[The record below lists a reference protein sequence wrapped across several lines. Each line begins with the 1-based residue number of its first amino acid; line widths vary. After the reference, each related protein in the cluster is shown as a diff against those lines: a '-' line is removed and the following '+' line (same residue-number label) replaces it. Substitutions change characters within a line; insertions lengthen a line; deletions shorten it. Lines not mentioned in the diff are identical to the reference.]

1 MKKISNFLYVLI
13 GIAIFSFSVNAQNF
27 LTENFDGTFP
37 NTGWSTAIQS
47 GSYNWTKVASG
58 SSPTCTPKA
67 GSGMIMYQ
75 SYNASSNSCA
85 ILSAPPLNLTG
96 TCKPTISF
104 YMYGDPGYSGNADR
118 IEVYVNSTNST
129 STWTMVGSFNRYN
142 SSAAWYEKTVD
153 LTNYRYATTY
163 IFFRAYS
170 MYGNN
175 IFMDELSID
184 EKGLK
189 AEAKISSFTSPD
201 SKKPVP
207 AGNVSITADLTNT
220 TKAVNITAAYID
232 WDVKYNNQVVNSG
245 TYYWTGNMKEGESTS
260 LNLGSFVLNYPPTGP
275 FGAYRINTTVRD
287 VVAAGSCGSN
297 TTMAYLDVFGVLND
311 AGVTGVM
318 GPVEG
323 FGPGSTPVRV
333 RVKNYAPKPINSVR
347 IRWIIDGVEQP
358 SFTASGLNIPYLSTG
373 DILVGN
379 YTFYNKTPMGPFT
392 VKAWTE
398 VPNGVIDEDK
408 TNDEYNGGIG
418 PSFVPGTYT
427 IGGYAAHFAN
437 LQDASSYLSGSGVL
451 GTGDVVFE
459 IRPGTYTGQ
468 ITANASLANNNKIE
482 FRSSTGRAS
491 DVTIQHTPS
500 AANNYVM
507 MIDGMKNITLK
518 NITFKNTATNYSF
531 AGRVLALNNCSNI
544 KLEYCN
550 VYGVASSPRDVAYS
564 NLYMNNTNMAY
575 ISNNIIL
582 NGAIGIRN
590 EGSATI
596 TYSSIDN
603 NIISDYNWMGISNN
617 LSTTG
622 HNVVIA
628 NNVIRNTNTIKPP
641 YGISSVNGTSIT
653 NNIIDGLTGTGTDS
667 KEAGIYLAATIA
679 PTDYTVVTGNQVT
692 NLVNVNG
699 IYAENTKVKIL
710 KNLVNANLTAA
721 SNMSLFNNVNTSGYA
736 GNNMFN
742 GGNISGFRNSNSA
755 DFYFLYNTVVNNSTT
770 YPSVYTTGT
779 SGMIHRNIFQNLS
792 TGPVTDF
799 WGTLNNNENNYF
811 TNGATLIKYN
821 GTVYTF
827 AAFQALGIDVNSSN
841 KVVTFE
847 DAALN
852 NLKLKLYVA
861 ELLKTSAIAGLP
873 EPMNTDLQ
881 AADYEGNPRASF
893 YIGADEIKLE
903 IMIDR
908 QSEGI
913 IDCIGGLDNN
923 ISVSARMSYGAAPTY
938 QWEKDGVAI
947 AGQNKEIMF
956 FNAMKLSD
964 NGVYR
969 CLVKGPGDTKEKYS
983 EPVTV
988 YVVTPTE
995 ITEEPANN
1003 IIPLGETAMFTFQAH
1018 VNGRKVADALKMN
1031 EITIQWY
1038 KVKAG
1043 GDVALADDKR
1053 IAGAKSNIVSIK
1065 EFNVADEGEYYAVIT
1080 GLCGTA
1086 TTAKAQLKIE
1096 ELKVMIDQQPLASAN
1111 CEGDDVIFSIEAST
1125 PSAKALTYQWF
1136 KDGTEVAETSTTTGT
1151 KSKHLTIYGAKA
1163 SNSGTYYCEV
1173 TLEGTAVMEKSADAA
1188 LTVGTKPSI
1197 VTQPTDV
1204 EVQVGKAFSLTVE
1217 LDDES
1222 DVTFEWFK
1230 SGTSIGT
1237 AKSFKSNTA
1246 VSEDAGKYWV
1256 VATNKCGFVKS
1267 VEVNVVV
1274 TTGTVGVFDSED
1286 AGYALSNV
1294 FPTPSNEVA
1303 NLNYT
1308 IPVSG
1313 LVRISIA
1320 DVNGSEVI
1328 ELLNETVSAGTKSL
1342 EININNLSNG
1352 VYFVIM
1358 NTGSTKLMQRLTVVK

>member
-1 MKKISNFLYVLI
+1 MLKKLSYLLSFAILAMIFASPQLMAQDPPDGCSFTTSGKEVLEIFNFDNKNIYYSTDYATATPYVDSKLK
-13 GIAIFSFSVNAQNF
+13 GIAEAGKTYSFSGMTGLYYTSYYSHYMRLFVDWNRDGDFSDGGEIVWTSGYGSSFSGSMTVPASTPANTYRMRMFTGEYNSYAAYSNGCGDGGYWSNAVDFFLQVKSGYDGGMTAILNPTSPFAVGTYSVVGTLKNFGDKTLTSATINWMVAGNAQTPIQWTGSLAKGNTIDINLGNYTFSYPPSGPFNPF
-27 LTENFDGTFP
+27 LIESWTTNLNGQSADDDGT
-37 NTGWSTAIQS
+37 NDRVKQT
-47 GSYNWTKVASG
+47 V
-58 SSPTCTPKA
+58 TP
-67 GSGMIMYQ
+67 
-75 SYNASSNSCA
+75 
-85 ILSAPPLNLTG
+85 
-96 TCKPTISF
+96 F
-104 YMYGDPGYSGNADR
+104 
-118 IEVYVNSTNST
+118 
-129 STWTMVGSFNRYN
+129 
-142 SSAAWYEKTVD
+142 
-153 LTNYRYATTY
+153 
-163 IFFRAYS
+163 
-170 MYGNN
+170 
-175 IFMDELSID
+175 
-184 EKGLK
+184 
-189 AEAKISSFTSPD
+189 
-201 SKKPVP
+201 
-207 AGNVSITADLTNT
+207 
-220 TKAVNITAAYID
+220 
-232 WDVKYNNQVVNSG
+232 
-245 TYYWTGNMKEGESTS
+245 
-260 LNLGSFVLNYPPTGP
+260 
-275 FGAYRINTTVRD
+275 
-287 VVAAGSCGSN
+287 
-297 TTMAYLDVFGVLND
+297 LND
-311 AGVTGVM
+311 GGVVGFF
-318 GPVEG
+318 GPAEG
-323 FGPGSTPVRV
+323 FGPGSTPVRA
-333 RVKNYAPKPINSVR
+333 RIKNYAPKPISSIR
-347 IRWIIDGVEQP
+347 IRWAIDGVEQP
-358 SFTASGLNIPYLSTG
+358 SFTATGLNIPYLGTQ
-373 DILVGN
+373 DVVIGN

-408 TNDEYNGGIG
+408 KNDEYNGGIG
-418 PSFVPGTYT
+418 PSFVPGIYT
-427 IGGYAAHFAN
+427 IGGYNAHFSN
-437 LQDASSYLSGSGVL
+437 LQDASSYLSASGVM
-451 GTGDVVFE
+451 GTGDVTFE

-468 ITANASLANNNKIE
+468 ITLNASLANNNKIE

-491 DVTIQHTPS
+491 DVTIQAAPS
-500 AANNYVM
+500 SVSNYVFWL
-507 MIDGMKNITLK
+507 DGMKNVTIK
-518 NITFKNTATNYSF
+518 NITFKNTATNFSL
-531 AGRVLALNNCSNI
+531 AGKVIVLDNCSNI

-564 NLYMNNTNMAY
+564 NLFINNTNMAY

-641 YGISSVNGTSIT
+641 YGISSVNGTTIT

-742 GGNISGFRNSNSA
+742 GGNITGYRNSNSA

-913 IDCIGGLDNN
+913 IDCIGGLENN

-969 CLVKGPGDTKEKYS
+969 CLVKGPGDTKAKYS

-1125 PSAKALTYQWF
+1125 PSTKMLAYQWF
-1136 KDGTEVAETSTTTGT
+1136 KDGVEVAETSTTTGT

-1163 SNSGTYYCEV
+1163 SNAGTYYCEV

-1237 AKSFKSNTA
+1237 AKSFMSNTA

-1267 VEVNVVV
+1267 AEVNVVV
-1274 TTGTVGVFDSED
+1274 TTGTVGVYDSED

-1342 EININNLSNG
+1342 EINVNNLSNG